1 MPTDRI
7 RTTISIDPEVFE
19 VFKGMAEAG
28 NMSVSR
34 CMGEWLADTVDG
46 AQFVANKMR
55 EARAAPLTVMREF
68 QAMAAGFQEEV
79 ASTLQTLRTDKKAE
93 ARRSPAE
100 HSGRSGAALPPAS
113 NTGVKV
119 PHSPPNKSKSKP

>member
-34 CMGEWLADTVDG
+34 CMGEWLADTVEG

-55 EARAAPLTVMREF
+55 EARAAPVTVMREF
-68 QAMAAGFQEEV
+68 QAMAAGFTEDV
-79 ASTLQTLRTDKKAE
+79 ALTLEAIRADKKAQ
-93 ARRSPAE
+93 ARRSPAQ
-100 HSGRSGAALPPAS
+100 HSGRASRAVPPAS

-119 PHSPPNKSKSKP
+119 PPSPLVKSKSKP